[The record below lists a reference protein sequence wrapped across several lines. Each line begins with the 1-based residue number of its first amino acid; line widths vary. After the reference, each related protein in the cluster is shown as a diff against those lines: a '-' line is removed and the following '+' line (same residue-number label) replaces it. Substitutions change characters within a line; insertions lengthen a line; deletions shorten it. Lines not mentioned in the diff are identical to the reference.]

1 MVNLTIKDLLNEK
14 FRMVLVILGL
24 TVSFLTVHI
33 GVGMVTGTAEQ
44 FTVIIDKGE
53 YDAYIVQRNRPA
65 IFAGGSV
72 SDEMYNKTKSISGVD
87 RVDKFI
93 MDWIGVEYKDESTG
107 VLVIGYNIK
116 TPYFEP
122 WNYIDCDEDDL
133 KKNTSVIIDKVALK
147 YFPEL
152 KVNSKLKVGI
162 FEQKLKVKGFTEHIE
177 NFGSPIMF
185 MNFKTAKQIFNKGN
199 ESTYLAVKLED
210 GYSVDQLKDR
220 LKKYDDEIKVYSTE
234 EMKEITTDYI
244 LFDMGIATSIGI
256 LAIMGFFV
264 AMIILSITLY
274 QSVVEKIPELVSLKA
289 LGAKKSLINN
299 IIIGQTVLIVSI
311 AYAISIT
318 LALIFAPS
326 ITYFSALPVGINPIV
341 TSITFGISVLLGI
354 FCSLFSIRKV
364 HKTDPAIIF
373 RA

>member
-1 MVNLTIKDLLNEK
+1 
-14 FRMVLVILGL
+14 
-24 TVSFLTVHI
+24 
-33 GVGMVTGTAEQ
+33 MVTGTVEQ
-44 FTVIIDKGE
+44 FTIIIDKGE
-53 YDAYIVQRNRPA
+53 YDAYIIQSNRPV

-72 SDEMYNKTKSISGVD
+72 SDVMYNKTKGTSGVE

-93 MDWIGVEYKDESTG
+93 MDWIGAEYKDEDTG

-152 KVNSKLKVGI
+152 KVDSKLKVGI
-162 FEQKLKVKGFTEHIE
+162 FEQKLKVKGFTERIE

-234 EMKEITTDYI
+234 EMKQITTDFVLY
-244 LFDMGIATSIGI
+244 DMGIGTSIGI
-256 LAIMGFFV
+256 LAVMGFFV

-274 QSVVEKIPELVSLKA
+274 QSVIEKIPELVSLKA
-289 LGAKKSLINN
+289 LGAKKSFINN